1 MQIEPIYIVN
11 EENYM
16 CKTVLIC
23 GNCTQGGMFFKKS
36 SIIPEILCSSTLLVY
51 AAYISGQ
58 HFLRSV
64 QQYKKKQLI
73 LSMKK
78 IMGEKQK
85 YFGNFTHGGKI

>member
-1 MQIEPIYIVN
+1 MQIEPINIVN
-11 EENYM
+11 EENYRQ
-16 CKTVLIC
+16 KTAVFWELHAR
-23 GNCTQGGMFFKKS
+23 GDVFFKS

-85 YFGNFTHGGKI
+85 YFGNCTHGGKI

>member
-1 MQIEPIYIVN
+1 MQIEPINIVN
-11 EENYM
+11 EENYRQ
-16 CKTVLIC
+16 KTAVFWELHAR
-23 GNCTQGGMFFKKS
+23 GDVFLKKS

-64 QQYKKKQLI
+64 QQYKKNKLI

-78 IMGEKQK
+78 IIGEKQK
-85 YFGNFTHGGKI
+85 Y

>member
-1 MQIEPIYIVN
+1 MQIEPINIVN
-11 EENYM
+11 MKKIIREKQQY
-16 CKTVLIC
+16 L

-64 QQYKKKQLI
+64 QQYKKNQLI

-78 IMGEKQK
+78 IIGEKQK
-85 YFGNFTHGGKI
+85 YFGNCKHGGMF